1 MTEAVAVPRVVVM
14 QVTVTEAVAVA
25 IAVARV
31 VVIQVAVT
39 VARVAAG
46 LW

>member
-14 QVTVTEAVAVA
+14 QVTVTEAVSVAVA
-25 IAVARV
+25 GV
-31 VVIQVAVT
+31 VVIQVVVT

>member
-1 MTEAVAVPRVVVM
+1 MTEAVAVARVVVM
-14 QVTVTEAVAVA
+14 QVTVTEAVPV
-25 IAVARV
+25 AVARV
-31 VVIQVAVT
+31 VVIQVVVT